1 MTKKPT
7 ITTVA
12 ERAGVAVSTVSR
24 FLNGRYVSP
33 MLRERLSGVISEL
46 GYSRS
51 WTARNLSL
59 GRRGSIGVVV
69 DSSEDPWFV
78 LLLSGIEEEL
88 SKCDVSLML
97 ASLELRGRYDTAR
110 VLEWVRDRRVD
121 GLILAKSQRRE
132 RGLIRAAVEARLP
145 AVAVVPDE
153 TLQDVQV
160 LHLDNIDAGATMAT
174 HLMDLGHTR
183 IAFAGG
189 PEHSIDSKHRLRGLR
204 EGLAQGGIELA
215 ASHIYTC
222 PQWDVAAGT
231 EFGRSFLD
239 TRPPVT
245 ALVLA
250 NDALALGFL
259 RVAHERA
266 VRVPQTVS
274 VAGFDG
280 LPAGAIAWPA
290 LTTVAQ
296 PTREMGRV
304 ACRRLLDAIDEPGR
318 IERIQF
324 RMELVARE
332 STATPPA
339 AGTPGSQSRKRRKPA
354 RSASTEH

>member
-1 MTKKPT
+1 MSTKPT

-12 ERAGVAVSTVSR
+12 HRAGVAVSTVSR

-33 MLRERLSGVISEL
+33 TLRAKLSEVIEEL

-88 SKCDVSLML
+88 ATRDCSLML
-97 ASLELRGRYDTAR
+97 ASLELGGRYEPAR
-110 VLEWVRDRRVD
+110 VSEWIRDRRVD

-132 RGLIRAAVEARLP
+132 RALIHAAVEARLP
-145 AVAVVPDE
+145 TVAVVPDE

-160 LHLDNIDAGATMAT
+160 LHLDNIEAGATIAH
-174 HLMDLGHTR
+174 HLVELGHTKV
-183 IAFAGG
+183 AFAGG
-189 PEHSIDSKHRLRGLR
+189 PDHSIDSKHRLRGLR
-204 EGLAQGGIELA
+204 EGLAERGLDLPA
-215 ASHIYTC
+215 AHIFAC
-222 PQWDVAAGT
+222 PQWDVEAGT
-231 EFGRSFLD
+231 VFGRSFFEA
-239 TRPPVT
+239 RPPVT
-245 ALVLA
+245 AVVLA

-259 RVAHERA
+259 RVAHERG
-266 VRVPQTVS
+266 VRVPETLS

-304 ACRRLLDAIDEPGR
+304 ACRRLLDAIEDPGR

-324 RMELVARE
+324 RMDLVARE
-332 STATPPA
+332 STAPP
-339 AGTPGSQSRKRRKPA
+339 PPRRTR
-354 RSASTEH
+354 RSAGP